1 MSDTLDNLRLR
12 QRQIQQRQILAMM
25 GVDQWVSPSSPTI
38 NIANIMSLAANEVT
52 QSDTVNSFEE
62 EMAVEVISNKS
73 PTLSNDST
81 TLDNDEE
88 LLNNASVTTE
98 QNPVSMVSDN
108 PNPNNPNSP
117 NSPNNVYNFD
127 NASVSSVAVSETI
140 DSTESNTTA
149 TASIK
154 QDVSAD
160 ADILNNHSMDKI
172 APFDLQGGRYGNYV
186 LIVDIQALNNDS
198 QKLWQNITRALSLDL
213 ETSSFPI
220 CEGMDTVE
228 LANASLAGYIFKIGR
243 SEEVKVV
250 ALTELPTGLSH
261 TNFTSTVTLDK
272 MLADSSLKKQFWQ
285 QISS

>member
-1 MSDTLDNLRLR
+1 MSDTLEKLRLR

-25 GVDQWVSPSSPTI
+25 GIDQWVSPSSPTI
-38 NIANIMSLAANEVT
+38 NIADIISLVANEVT

-62 EMAVEVISNKS
+62 GMAVEVISNES

-81 TLDNDEE
+81 TLDNDNEPF
-88 LLNNASVTTE
+88 NDASVATE
-98 QNPVSMVSDN
+98 QSPVIKPYDN
-108 PNPNNPNSP
+108 DSPNN
-117 NSPNNVYNFD
+117 PNNVYNFD
-127 NASVSSVAVSETI
+127 NASVSTVAVSKTI

-149 TASIK
+149 TASIE
-154 QDVSAD
+154 QDTSAD
-160 ADILNNHSMDKI
+160 ISNNHSIDKI

-186 LIVDIQALNNDS
+186 LIVAIQDLNKDS
-198 QKLWQNITRALSLDL
+198 QKLWQNITRALSLNL

-243 SEEVKVV
+243 SEEVRVV

-261 TNFTSTVTLDK
+261 ANFTSTVTLDK
-272 MLADSSLKKQFWQ
+272 MLIDSNLKRQFWQ
-285 QISS
+285 QISN